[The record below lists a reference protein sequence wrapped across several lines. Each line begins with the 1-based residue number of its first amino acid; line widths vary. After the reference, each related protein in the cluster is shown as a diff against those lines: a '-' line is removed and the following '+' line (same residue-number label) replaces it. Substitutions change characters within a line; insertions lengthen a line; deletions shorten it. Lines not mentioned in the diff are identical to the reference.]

1 METPNEPTS
10 PAARTSKCGLPRAS
24 VLAVFVAVLVNTT
37 TYSPV
42 IAQQRVVEEPI
53 GHSQQRP
60 QELPTSVLRNDNTWI
75 YLGPEINIC
84 REC

>member
-1 METPNEPTS
+1 MNRHRLLRALQS
-10 PAARTSKCGLPRAS
+10 AVGLPRAS
-24 VLAVFVAVLVNTT
+24 VIAVFVAVLINTT

>member
-1 METPNEPTS
+1 MNRHRLPRALQS
-10 PAARTSKCGLPRAS
+10 AVGLPRAS

-53 GHSQQRP
+53 GHPQQRP
-60 QELPTSVLRNDNTWI
+60 QELPTSVLRNENTWI

>member
-1 METPNEPTS
+1 
-10 PAARTSKCGLPRAS
+10 
-24 VLAVFVAVLVNTT
+24 VLINTT